1 MIIFEDLIGD
11 MFSNKKTFCTKN
23 VKLCFNQNFIMKI
36 AHKREFQQIA
46 INDSLLIDFKEFM
59 NLWKNVLETI
69 LFCSQWYYSCMRQSF
84 VF

>member
-1 MIIFEDLIGD
+1 MKIFMITNQIRKLKLLIIFEDLIGD

-36 AHKREFQQIA
+36 AHKRELQQIT

-59 NLWKNVLETI
+59 NL
-69 LFCSQWYYSCMRQSF
+69 
-84 VF
+84 

>member
-1 MIIFEDLIGD
+1 MIFMKIFMITNQIRKLKLLIIFEDLIGD

-36 AHKREFQQIA
+36 AHKRDFQQIA

-59 NLWKNVLETI
+59 NL
-69 LFCSQWYYSCMRQSF
+69 
-84 VF
+84 